1 MIISFLIDGI
11 ISKYAPYSILSLIYL
26 FFLKSK
32 NSKKY
37 YIISFSIGLLFDYF
51 YSGTLLYNSFIF
63 LETAFLIKKLKI
75 KLTKN
80 IKNYLLIVVLI
91 VINYY
96 IISFLIL
103 SLVKYISFDYERYFN
118 ILINSLELN
127 IVSSIIMYLI
137 YAKKHKINW

>member
-96 IISFLIL
+96 TISFLIL